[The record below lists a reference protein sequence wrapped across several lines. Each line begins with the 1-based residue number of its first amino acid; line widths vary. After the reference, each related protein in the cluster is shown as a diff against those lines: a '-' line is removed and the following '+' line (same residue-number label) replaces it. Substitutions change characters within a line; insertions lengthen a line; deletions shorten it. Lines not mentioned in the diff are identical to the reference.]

1 MSDSSAGFWNDAEVI
16 SCYTRADAIEDGT
29 LVDVSEWASAD
40 KGFHG
45 GFRVPVVM
53 TRALWEVVD
62 IEARPKSRRPRG
74 QDTRGRAHDVLW
86 MASLALRGELRRA
99 ETAGAPLPPT
109 HHASFDVIL
118 TNGRAKV
125 AHLYLVLDGEG
136 VTVGFPEDF

>member
-1 MSDSSAGFWNDAEVI
+1 MSSAGFWDDAEVI

-29 LVDVSEWASAD
+29 LVDVSEWASNS
-40 KGFHG
+40 KGFMG
-45 GFRVPVVM
+45 GFTVPVVM

-62 IEARPKSRRPRG
+62 IESRPKSRRPLG

-86 MASLALRGELRRA
+86 MASLALRGQLLRERKP
-99 ETAGAPLPPT
+99 GAPLAPSY
-109 HHASFDVIL
+109 HASFDVIL

-125 AHLYLVLDGEG
+125 AHLSLVLDGDG